1 LHSIVVHSSGS
12 PVVAELWQQR
22 SDAIGGGLAITT
34 GSPVLATTWALPGL
48 TVAQSSTFVDVVN
61 PGGSPA
67 TLHASVLVGGASTP
81 VQGLD
86 GVTVPARGRLRVR
99 LTEKAL
105 GGASVALW
113 TTSSSPVAVGWDRTT
128 SNGAFGINL
137 SVGIP
142 LSGTTSLP

>member
-1 LHSIVVHSSGS
+1 
-12 PVVAELWQQR
+12 
-22 SDAIGGGLAITT
+22 
-34 GSPVLATTWALPGL
+34 
-48 TVAQSSTFVDVVN
+48 
-61 PGGSPA
+61 
-67 TLHASVLVGGASTP
+67 

-113 TTSSSPVAVGWDRTT
+113 ATSSSPVAVGWDRTT